1 MNSYLDTQ
9 KSVIISSPAGSGK
22 TEKLARRYIS
32 LLLDGSEIEKILCI
46 TFTEK
51 AAAEMK
57 ERIFNILER
66 ENPELF
72 SKIKEKMPLMRIS
85 TIHAFC
91 LKLLKRF
98 SIELGVDPSL
108 DVMDEFEASLLWSEA
123 VYECV
128 MEEKDKPALFFDM
141 MKDRGI
147 KGWDKVFSI
156 LNTLYGKRPV
166 SELLLKRE
174 YSVENGE
181 EKRILELYSKCLEQY
196 KNKKLERHL
205 LDFDDLEIMTYEAL
219 ASHPEWQNILYSF
232 DEHTDHILVD
242 EFQDTNSIQ
251 WQIIDKL
258 TEEWRSGLG
267 SKRSKGKTPTIF
279 LVGDDKQSIYLFR
292 GANAGV
298 FEEAKSRLSEW
309 LGNEYHFEKAK
320 ENFRS
325 LPAIINFTNALFE
338 KLMPPA
344 LHETWRT
351 RYAPF
356 EATRKGEGRVEL
368 ALAEAGD
375 NIKKSR
381 IKEASVLAKRIK
393 SLAGIYEISDGDK
406 KRPCAFGDMAV
417 LLRKRTHL
425 SLFESA
431 LRKEHIPFIVVKGI
445 GFYDEPEVALLREL
459 LSFIIDPHDDYSLFC
474 ALRSPLFGIDYETL
488 LNLITEN
495 NQPLINKLQAELE
508 LSGIFRMLHSWIEK
522 TKNTPLAIILEEALT
537 ETEGWKHYREKQR
550 QANIKKFIK
559 LIESYESAGFSG
571 LEIREKLIKARDGD
585 EPKANINTEG
595 MNAVK
600 IMTIHAAKGLQFPMV
615 FLPSLD
621 EADTPRSS
629 SIVIDEEGSRIS
641 IAYEEDSAKRKNIA
655 GFARRKEKELEEGKR
670 LFYVAVTRARDF
682 LCMLGA
688 LNKEKSPAGR
698 LAYLTENFDILKNGR
713 INSRTD
719 FFEIL
724 AEAEIEKLYSASLP
738 SRPDMIGVLHAQRL
752 TAQEHVFTEPLPF
765 TTDVK
770 WRDVTEDLDIRMT
783 HGEEWVILGRIFHR
797 LFEELSKGILMPEGV
812 NERTLSLLKNEFLSD
827 EDIQKLSSI
836 VLTDFQSL
844 KINGHLNNIILPRGN
859 SFAEL
864 PFILQ
869 KGNTVF
875 RGRID
880 RVIIENNT
888 AVIYDYKTFPI
899 KDEDMPLLSE
909 KYRFQMDIY
918 KEAAGKIL
926 SLKTKAYLLF
936 THRGLLAEM

>member
-1 MNSYLDTQ
+1 
-9 KSVIISSPAGSGK
+9 
-22 TEKLARRYIS
+22 
-32 LLLDGSEIEKILCI
+32 LDGSEIEKILCI

-66 ENPELF
+66 ENPGLF
-72 SKIKEKMPLMRIS
+72 LMIKEKMPLMRIS

-258 TEEWRSGLG
+258 TEEWRSGIG

-298 FEEAKSRLSEW
+298 FEEAKNRLSEW
-309 LGNEYHFEKAK
+309 LGNEYHFEEAK

-351 RYAPF
+351 RYAHF

-381 IKEASVLAKRIK
+381 TKEASVLAKRIK
-393 SLAGIYEISDGDK
+393 SLAGIYEIFDGDK

-459 LSFIIDPHDDYSLFC
+459 LSFIIDPHDDYSLF
-474 ALRSPLFGIDYETL
+474 
-488 LNLITEN
+488 
-495 NQPLINKLQAELE
+495 
-508 LSGIFRMLHSWIEK
+508 
-522 TKNTPLAIILEEALT
+522 
-537 ETEGWKHYREKQR
+537 
-550 QANIKKFIK
+550 
-559 LIESYESAGFSG
+559 
-571 LEIREKLIKARDGD
+571 
-585 EPKANINTEG
+585 
-595 MNAVK
+595 
-600 IMTIHAAKGLQFPMV
+600 
-615 FLPSLD
+615 
-621 EADTPRSS
+621 
-629 SIVIDEEGSRIS
+629 
-641 IAYEEDSAKRKNIA
+641 
-655 GFARRKEKELEEGKR
+655 
-670 LFYVAVTRARDF
+670 
-682 LCMLGA
+682 
-688 LNKEKSPAGR
+688 
-698 LAYLTENFDILKNGR
+698 
-713 INSRTD
+713 
-719 FFEIL
+719 
-724 AEAEIEKLYSASLP
+724 
-738 SRPDMIGVLHAQRL
+738 
-752 TAQEHVFTEPLPF
+752 
-765 TTDVK
+765 
-770 WRDVTEDLDIRMT
+770 
-783 HGEEWVILGRIFHR
+783 
-797 LFEELSKGILMPEGV
+797 
-812 NERTLSLLKNEFLSD
+812 
-827 EDIQKLSSI
+827 
-836 VLTDFQSL
+836 
-844 KINGHLNNIILPRGN
+844 
-859 SFAEL
+859 
-864 PFILQ
+864 
-869 KGNTVF
+869 
-875 RGRID
+875 
-880 RVIIENNT
+880 
-888 AVIYDYKTFPI
+888 
-899 KDEDMPLLSE
+899 
-909 KYRFQMDIY
+909 
-918 KEAAGKIL
+918 
-926 SLKTKAYLLF
+926 
-936 THRGLLAEM
+936 